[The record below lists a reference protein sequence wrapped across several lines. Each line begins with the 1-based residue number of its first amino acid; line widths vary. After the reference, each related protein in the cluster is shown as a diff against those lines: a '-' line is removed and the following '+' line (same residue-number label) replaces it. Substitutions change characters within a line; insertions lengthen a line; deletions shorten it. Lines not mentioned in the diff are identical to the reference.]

1 MANKI
6 LRTLIG
12 TALLAMAAIAPAMA
26 QSDEQRVVAITQI
39 VEHPALDA
47 VYQGIRDELE
57 AQGYN
62 DGEQVRIMHESAQG
76 NAAIA
81 LGYSH
86 TAVIKRP

>member
-12 TALLAMAAIAPAMA
+12 TALLAMAAIAPAIA

-47 VYQGIRDELE
+47 VYQGVRDELE

-76 NAAIA
+76 
-81 LGYSH
+81 
-86 TAVIKRP
+86 

>member
-12 TALLAMAAIAPAMA
+12 TALLAMAAVAPAIA

-47 VYQGIRDELE
+47 VYQGVRDELE
-57 AQGYN
+57 AQ
-62 DGEQVRIMHESAQG
+62 
-76 NAAIA
+76 
-81 LGYSH
+81 
-86 TAVIKRP
+86 